1 MIQTFQLVLMTEDSV
16 VTQSRQCFC
25 VSLHLIISVSDRWT
39 TGCLFFFQGSLTSDA
54 HFLCEISIFSVMVGY
69 STSGD
74 YQEEEMT
81 VIKSGPS

>member
-1 MIQTFQLVLMTEDSV
+1 MDNWLPV
-16 VTQSRQCFC
+16 
-25 VSLHLIISVSDRWT
+25 
-39 TGCLFFFQGSLTSDA
+39 FFQGSLTSDA
-54 HFLCEISIFSVMVGY
+54 HFLYEISIFSVMVGY